1 MLGLCLHRNYV
12 GLLNNN
18 KTIED
23 HMFIILAMMACTS
36 EIDNKPAA
44 QVNVVVENKVEVS
57 QTEAPKADAPK
68 TEEPAKT
75 KEPLKG
81 TTLSF
86 ADTSKLEW
94 VGAKVTGDHSG
105 GFKVVKGTA
114 QVDAGA
120 LLSLNAEIDIGSMF
134 SDSDRLTSHLLSADF
149 FEAKKYP
156 TATFSSTKI
165 ENGTI
170 TGVLDMRMIKKEITF
185 PATITINEQLVDIQA
200 EFTINRRLWEINY
213 NGKANDLIKDD
224 VLIKL
229 NVQYK

>member
-1 MLGLCLHRNYV
+1 
-12 GLLNNN
+12 
-18 KTIED
+18 
-23 HMFIILAMMACTS
+23 MACTS
-36 EIDNKPAA
+36 EIDNKQAA
-44 QVNVVVENKVEVS
+44 EVKDVVEKKAESVLKGNPKVDAQKS
-57 QTEAPKADAPK
+57 EASKADMPKADAPK
-68 TEEPAKT
+68 KE
-75 KEPLKG
+75 EPLKG
-81 TTLSF
+81 KTLSF
-86 ADTSKLEW
+86 ADTSKVEW

-114 QVDAGA
+114 QVDADA
-120 LLSLNAEIDIGSMF
+120 LLSLNAEIDIASMF
-134 SDSDRLTSHLLSADF
+134 SDSDRLTGHLLSADF

-170 TGVLDMRMIKKEITF
+170 TGILDMRMIKKEISF
-185 PATITINEQLVDIQA
+185 PAKISVQEQAVDIQA